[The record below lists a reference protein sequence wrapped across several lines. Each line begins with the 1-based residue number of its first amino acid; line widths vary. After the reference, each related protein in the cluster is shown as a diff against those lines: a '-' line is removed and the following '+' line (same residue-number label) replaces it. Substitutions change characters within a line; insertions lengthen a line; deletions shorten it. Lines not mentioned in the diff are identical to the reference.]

1 MELVISVSDFKTQ
14 FPRFSPMYLPVYVA
28 NSTHFKGDVVYYS
41 DTGLFYQC
49 VVKTTTDSP
58 SNTSDWDLY
67 SDDVLNYTRDN
78 DILEAINE
86 AKVNFNE
93 GLFPDEATAKLV
105 FLYLVAHYLT
115 VDFQNALGISQMG
128 IVTSKSVGSVSE
140 SYTVP
145 QWLLNNPALS
155 AYATTGYGIKY
166 ATLIRPYLV
175 GNVFIVQGRTT
186 TD

>member
-1 MELVISVSDFKTQ
+1 MQVTPQDFRAQ
-14 FPRFSPMYLPVYVA
+14 FPRFTPMYLPVYVA
-28 NSTHFKGDVVYYS
+28 NSTYFQGDIVYFT

-49 VVKTTTDSP
+49 LVKTTTNSP
-58 SNTSDWDLY
+58 SNTTDWDLY
-67 SDDVLNYTRDN
+67 SDDVLNYTQAS
-78 DILEAINE
+78 DILEAIAE
-86 AKVNFNE
+86 ANINFNE
-93 GLFPDEATAKLV
+93 GLFPDEETAKKV
-105 FLYLVAHYLT
+105 FLFLVAHYLT
-115 VDFQNALGISQMG
+115 VDFNNALGLNQIG